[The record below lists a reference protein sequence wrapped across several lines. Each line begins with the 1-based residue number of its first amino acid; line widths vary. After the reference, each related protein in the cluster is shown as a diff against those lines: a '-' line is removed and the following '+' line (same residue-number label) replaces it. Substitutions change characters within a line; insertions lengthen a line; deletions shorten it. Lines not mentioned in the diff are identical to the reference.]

1 MKSRNFL
8 ALAALLATLSIASP
22 VGATESSADKKE
34 NSVTLTCNVN
44 HVLSNAEKSS
54 KDTVTSLASPPKP
67 ATNNWF
73 DEKNITPVIGIV
85 GVITPILVFFA
96 QYRRD
101 QEWKL
106 REFTTKKFKEF
117 EEAPETINVKKM
129 LNSESKLIDLFP
141 TATLASNRFIYV
153 DDEMLNDALI
163 SFDNPQEESDY
174 NKNLNEA
181 QKRYQ
186 EKAQKN
192 DKYPRKE
199 EKLLIY
205 AAIRDN
211 FDRFAESLQLFESMI
226 QSEAIKEKDL
236 APYLQ
241 PLFDTIEQAAKR
253 RDSNSSNILKYL
265 GLIGNYEE
273 LSEVQKS
280 IKNLRNRY
288 PKKPPQDES
297 NHNEKL
303 SQKIDELYHHVVE
316 KKGLLRFPLL

>member
-22 VGATESSADKKE
+22 VGATESSTDKKE
-34 NSVTLTCNVN
+34 NSLKVTCNVN
-44 HVLSNAEKSS
+44 NVLSNPENSS
-54 KDTVTSLASPPKP
+54 KDTVTFLAILPEA

-73 DEKNITPVIGIV
+73 DEKNITPVIGIL
-85 GVITPILVFFA
+85 GVITPILVFVA
-96 QYRRD
+96 QYGSD
-101 QEWKL
+101 QKWKL

-141 TATLASNRFIYV
+141 TTPLASNRFIYV

-163 SFDNPQEESDY
+163 SFDNPQQESDY

-181 QKRYQ
+181 QMRYQ

-288 PKKPPQDES
+288 PKNPPQEES
-297 NHNEKL
+297 NPMKNPH
-303 SQKIDELYHHVVE
+303 
-316 KKGLLRFPLL
+316 KKSMNYIIMW